1 MKKNFFSKLI
11 ALFAIFLFTGSG
23 QAAVDIVFSTAADPV
38 WYFIENQGTD
48 SRGGKLISS
57 TTESNAGKTN
67 VLRGLA
73 PTINEAS
80 MWRVEGN
87 ANAAVLVNKLNGKA
101 ISISP
106 DYSTDQYLYT
116 NDTPGTSWFIKE
128 SNATTK
134 PGVYYMYN
142 ENPPGTNNYQFH
154 LTTSFYYMGTW
165 KGEIETM
172 SGWKFYPVST
182 KAVPFLNT
190 QIANA
195 QKTLTTLTTYLG
207 TTGGH
212 FAPGTEVALT
222 AAITAAQTLVAGTP
236 TTQELIDAS
245 TAIKTAIAA
254 IPAMTATAAGQYF
267 QILSVNP
274 WNDGKTKAIYE
285 NANTLN
291 WGTVDDGSANYL
303 WEIIPGTGTNVKL
316 KNVGTGNFAA
326 ACAAST
332 PVVTDATG
340 ANYVMTFYRDNNTLS
355 YSFTDALKFAANTAN
370 SSLHCNNH
378 SGTAGTGSNIVG
390 WDGTTTLQSRW
401 ILKEVVVTND
411 MVLSAIENAEATLIA
426 ADVEGTATYNQIVG
440 TKDSLMAAI
449 YKAKVIAEGPKLT
462 MAGYSAASSAL
473 NDKVTWFKDQI
484 IKPIPFTPTDGS
496 VFVITRASDGKALNK
511 FGDIT
516 WNEHRLSFDAIGK
529 TWVFSGG
536 DNLGTYAA
544 KQAKVIAVKSGT
556 SYRLK
561 YEGAEPQG
569 AYSGWVRLST
579 YIKPASYTGSDSYFT
594 FLKDSQGRVSMQQTG
609 GGYFEADGLTF
620 QKGDTIGL
628 YPKTGNDVK
637 ASYDLIFTLQDDAT
651 PTTMAIAAANT
662 FLGSVTIGANTFQ
675 YPTAAY
681 NTLKAVIDA
690 AQAVVTANASTGA
703 VYAAEAD
710 KVNTA
715 LVAFKLTK
723 IPAETVTLTPG
734 DIFVISRASDGKS
747 LNKSGSQAWKEH
759 IVSFEAAGNL
769 ITLSG
774 TSNDFPTGRFVT
786 AKTAFEVAQPE
797 GMTYY
802 RLIEKSTGYI
812 MRTGGYLK
820 PNDGTWTGADA
831 QLVFSKN
838 NAGLYRIGQNGN
850 ATYANP
856 SGDFLGESSGAEA
869 GYLFNLVTINDALAQ
884 TVADAKALIA
894 TASTVATNAVAPQVQ
909 AAITAAESLMTTSS
923 RSIAE
928 VQSPIASGSQA
939 DLYAAW
945 TALNSTVR
953 DYNYASMKADAG
965 KIAISTNG
973 KDFYFT
979 IANTAGALFTV
990 TQDTLLTNAPVSLG
1004 TLYHQLFKFVVTA
1017 GAAKIVDY
1025 TNDYY
1030 VGKVNGEF
1038 TMVSTADSAS
1048 VFALLANPNGSY
1060 AMKDKANVLLTLN
1073 GSNDLYV
1080 TQYTAEDALSVAIDS
1095 ATVVYNSTKDG
1106 VTKGFYR
1113 TADRATL
1120 MAATELATE
1129 IRNNNMISGY
1139 SYFVSAFNTLKAAI
1153 DTYYT
1158 TQISGLLYSTAAQ
1171 PVWFY
1176 IESQA
1181 GDARQDLLLTAD
1193 GVNPLY
1199 AAPAVYTANQM
1210 WRIETSTADSA
1221 YLVNRSTG
1229 AKIAI
1234 VSDYADRNWTPVIN
1248 QATYAADVEG
1258 STVAAWKVI
1267 NNGNETYSFTYTVG
1281 TETYNFSLN
1290 TTMTEGTDKYAI
1302 IGSNI
1307 QTEPSFNWAFV
1318 NAIQEEASIIDS
1330 VNFKFYAALDTAVAL
1345 YANTVEGMDLGM
1357 YLAADRVAFATAIAA
1372 AQADAAVDTIS
1383 DTFFG
1388 AAYQAIIAAT
1398 QTYSESMINGLVYST
1413 EDVPTWYYI
1422 VNKAT
1427 DASNGLYLTATDS
1440 VFVSPVVYTANQMWR
1455 LDGSKSAAYLIN
1467 RATGDSI
1474 SADSVAT
1481 AFQIKRTENLLAM
1494 LRPAT
1499 AEDTYTFTTET
1510 YNLAIGAASGEFFD
1524 IANGET
1530 AATFSFIV
1538 ATQDAAEIV
1547 DSVNV
1552 KLAALIAFGDGIV
1565 TADAVDAA
1573 KAVVNNPASIDA
1585 DFRAAYVAFK
1595 AASFAQLEADIAEA
1609 TSLLSTITQGTEPN
1623 QASKSARSAIQSSIA
1638 IANAVKNG
1646 INANKD
1652 YYSNGL
1658 TFSTIA
1664 DIEAAI
1670 AKFRGKVVKSAE
1682 LEGLISECTALIG
1695 QAITAGT
1702 VLQEAIDTFQAAIDA
1717 AKLAA
1722 TADECAEQFIA
1733 LTAAREE
1740 FMNYYD
1746 SVDGVSAAG
1755 LNVYTT
1761 EGAIVVEGAEGS
1773 ITITTPAGVSYSV
1786 DAQDVTT
1793 ITIETAGVYYVT
1805 ANGKTVAVA
1814 VK

>member
-23 QAAVDIVFSTAADPV
+23 RAAVDIVFSTADAPV

-48 SRGGKLISS
+48 SRGGKFISS
-57 TTESNAGKTN
+57 STESNGAKTN
-67 VLRGLA
+67 VLRGVA
-73 PTINEAS
+73 PSISDAA
-80 MWRVEGN
+80 MWRVQGN

-106 DYSTDQYLYT
+106 DYSSDEYLYT
-116 NDTPGTSWFIKE
+116 NDTPGSSWFIKE
-128 SNATTK
+128 SNASTK

-172 SGWKFYPVST
+172 SGWKFYQVSS
-182 KAVPFLNT
+182 KALPLLST
-190 QIANA
+190 QITTA
-195 QKTLTTLTTYLG
+195 QKYLTTIDTYTG

-212 FAPGTEVALT
+212 FAPGSGDALS
-222 AAITAAQTLVAGTP
+222 AEITAAQTLAAGTP
-236 TTQELIDAS
+236 TVQEIVNAS

-254 IPAMTATAAGQYF
+254 IPAMNATAAGQYF
-267 QILSVNP
+267 QILSVNT
-274 WNDGKTKAIYE
+274 WSDGKTKAIYE
-285 NANTLN
+285 SANNLN

-326 ACAAST
+326 ACAQST
-332 PVVTDATG
+332 QVITDATG

-355 YSFTDALKFAANTAN
+355 YSFTDALKFAANTGY
-370 SSLHCNNH
+370 STLHCNNN
-378 SGTAGTGSNIVG
+378 GGTGSNIVG
-390 WDGTTTLQSRW
+390 WDGKTTIQSRW
-401 ILKEVVVTND
+401 ILNEILVTNE
-411 MVLSAIENAEATLIA
+411 MVLSAIENAEATLVA

-449 YKAKVIAEGPKLT
+449 YKAKVIAEGPKLM
-462 MAGYSAASSAL
+462 MAGYSAASSEL
-473 NDKVTWFKDQI
+473 NDKVTWFMGQI

-496 VFVITRASDGKALNK
+496 VFVITRASDGKSLNK
-511 FGDIT
+511 FGDIQ

-529 TWVFSGG
+529 TWVFTGG

-544 KQAKVIAVKSGT
+544 KEAKLIAVKSGA

-561 YEGAEPQG
+561 YVGTEPQG
-569 AYSGWVRLST
+569 AYTGWVRLST
-579 YIKPASYTGSDSYFT
+579 YIKSSSYTGTDSYFT
-594 FLKDSQGRVSMQQTG
+594 FLKDSEGRVSMQQTG
-609 GGYFEADGLTF
+609 GSYFEADGLTF

-628 YPKTGNDVK
+628 YPRTGNDVK
-637 ASYDLIFTLQDDAT
+637 ASYDMIFTLQDDAT
-651 PTTMAIAAANT
+651 PTTMALTAANT
-662 FLGSVTIGANTFQ
+662 FVGSVTLGTNTFQ

-690 AQAVVTANASTGA
+690 AQAIVTANASTGA

-710 KVNTA
+710 KVNAA
-715 LVAFKLTK
+715 LAAFKLTR
-723 IPAETVTLTPG
+723 IPAEVVTLTPG
-734 DIFVISRASDGKS
+734 DIFVITRASDGKS
-747 LNKSGSQAWKEH
+747 LVKSGSQQWKEH
-759 IVSFEAAGNL
+759 IVSFEATGNL

-786 AKTAFEVAQPE
+786 AQTAFEIAQPA
-797 GMTYY
+797 GMAYY

-820 PNDGTWTGADA
+820 PNDGNWTDADA
-831 QLVFSKN
+831 QLVFTKN
-838 NAGLYRIGQNGN
+838 NDGKYRIGQNGN
-850 ATYANP
+850 TKYASV
-856 SGDFLGESSGAEA
+856 SGDFLSDPSPSDEKA
-869 GYLFNLVTINDALAQ
+869 GYIFNLVTINAALTQ

-894 TASTVATNAVAPQVQ
+894 TASTVATKAVALQVQ
-909 AAITAAESLMTTSS
+909 IAITGAESA
-923 RSIAE
+923 IA
-928 VQSPIASGSQA
+928 ATASQA
-939 DLYAAW
+939 DLYTAW

-965 KIAISTNG
+965 KVAISASG

-990 TQDTLLTNAPVSLG
+990 TPDTLLLTTPVSLG
-1004 TLYHQLFKFVVTA
+1004 TLYHQIFKFVGTA

-1030 VGKVNGEF
+1030 IGKVNGEF

-1060 AMKDKANVLLTLN
+1060 AMKDKANVLLTIN

-1080 TQYTAEDALSVAIDS
+1080 TQYTAPDALSVAIDS
-1095 ATVVYNSTKDG
+1095 ATVVYNTTKDG

-1120 MAATELATE
+1120 VAATELATE
-1129 IRNNNMISGY
+1129 IRNNNLISGY
-1139 SYFVSAFNTLKAAI
+1139 SYFVSAFNTLKTAI

-1158 TQISGLLYSTAAQ
+1158 KQISSLLYSTAAQ

-1181 GDARQDLLLTAD
+1181 GDGRQDLLLTAD
-1193 GVNPLY
+1193 GVNPLF

-1210 WRIETSTADSA
+1210 WRIETSGVDSA
-1221 YLVNRSTG
+1221 YLVNRSTD

-1234 VSDYADRNWTPVIN
+1234 VSNYANRNWTPVIN
-1248 QATYAADVEG
+1248 QATFAADVDG

-1267 NNGNETYSFTYTVG
+1267 DNGNETYSFTYTVE

-1290 TTMTEGTDKYAI
+1290 SAVIEGTDKYAI
-1302 IGSNI
+1302 IGSNNL
-1307 QTEPSFNWAFV
+1307 TEPSFNWAFV

-1388 AAYQAIIAAT
+1388 AGYQAIIAAT
-1398 QTYSESMINGLVYST
+1398 ETYRNNMVNGLVYST

-1455 LDGSKSAAYLIN
+1455 LDGSAVAAYLIN

-1481 AFQIKRTENLLAM
+1481 AFQIKRTDLLQMNL
-1494 LRPAT
+1494 AT
-1499 AEDTYTFTTET
+1499 PEDTYTFTTEA
-1510 YNLAIGAASGEFFD
+1510 YKLAIGAASGEFFD
-1524 IANGET
+1524 IANGAT
-1530 AATFSFIV
+1530 AANFSFMV

-1552 KLAALIAFGDGIV
+1552 KLAALIAFGDSIV
-1565 TADAVDAA
+1565 NADAVNAA
-1573 KAVVNNPASIDA
+1573 KAVVENAASIDA
-1585 DFRAAYVAFK
+1585 DFRVAYVAFK
-1595 AASFAQLEADIAEA
+1595 AASFTQLEADIAEA

-1623 QASKSARSAIQSSIA
+1623 QASKSARTAIQSSIA

-1646 INANKD
+1646 LNQSKD

-1658 TFSTIA
+1658 VFETIA
-1664 DIEAAI
+1664 KTEAAI

-1695 QAITAGT
+1695 QAITAGS
-1702 VLQEAIDTFQAAIDA
+1702 VLQDAIDAFQAAIDI

-1722 TADECAEQFIA
+1722 TSDECAEQFIA

-1740 FMNYYD
+1740 FLKYYD

-1761 EGAIVVEGAEGS
+1761 EGAIVVEGAEGA

>member
-1 MKKNFFSKLI
+1 MSNSIIKSMKKNFFSKLI

-23 QAAVDIVFSTAADPV
+23 QAAVDIVFSTADAPV

-48 SRGGKLISS
+48 SRGGKFLSS
-57 TTESNAGKTN
+57 STESNAGKTN
-67 VLRGLA
+67 VLRGLS

-80 MWRVEGN
+80 MWRVQGT
-87 ANAAVLVNKLNGKA
+87 ADAAVLVNKLNGKA

-106 DYSTDQYLYT
+106 DYSASDEYLYT
-116 NDTPGTSWFIKE
+116 NDTPGTSWVISEPASGVYHF
-128 SNATTK
+128 SK
-134 PGVYYMYN
+134 PGTKVYDV
-142 ENPPGTNNYQFH
+142 H
-154 LTTSFYYMGTW
+154 LTTSYYFMGTW
-165 KGEIETM
+165 NGELSTM
-172 SGWKFYPVST
+172 SGWKFYTVST
-182 KAVPFLNT
+182 KALPLLNT
-190 QIANA
+190 QITTA
-195 QKTLTTLTTYLG
+195 QKYLTTIDTYTG

-212 FAPGTEVALT
+212 FAPGSGDALS
-222 AAITAAQTLVAGTP
+222 AAITSAQGVVAGTP
-236 TTQELIDAS
+236 TTEEIVAAS
-245 TAIKTAIAA
+245 TGLTTAIAA
-254 IPAMTATAAGQYF
+254 IPAMTVTAAGQFF
-267 QILSVNP
+267 QILSVNT
-274 WNDGKTKAIYE
+274 WSDSKTKAIYE
-285 NANTLN
+285 SANKLN

-326 ACAAST
+326 ACAQST
-332 PVVTDATG
+332 QVITDATG

-355 YSFTDALKFAANTAN
+355 YSFTDALKFAANTGY
-370 SSLHCNNH
+370 SCLHCNNN
-378 SGTAGTGSNIVG
+378 GGTGSNIVG
-390 WDGTTTLQSRW
+390 WDGKTTIQSRW

-411 MVLSAIENAEATLIA
+411 MVLSAIANAEATLIA
-426 ADVEGTATYNQIVG
+426 AAEEGTNTFNQIVG
-440 TKDSLMAAI
+440 TKDTLMAAI

-473 NDKVTWFKDQI
+473 NDKVTWFNGQI
-484 IKPIPFTPTDGS
+484 IKPIPFTPTDGT
-496 VFVITRASDGKALNK
+496 VFVISRKADGKTWNK
-511 FGDIT
+511 FADIT
-516 WNEHRLSFDAIGK
+516 WNEHRLSFDLAGK
-529 TWVFSGG
+529 SRTFSTTAG
-536 DNLGTYAA
+536 DKPGVYAA
-544 KQAKVIAVKSGT
+544 KPTSVVLIKSGT
-556 SYRLK
+556 TYRMK
-561 YEGAEPQG
+561 YVGTEAGL
-569 AYSGWVRLST
+569 AYEGWVRADGFIRSV
-579 YIKPASYTGSDSYFT
+579 ASNWTGNDSYFT
-594 FLKDSQGRVSMQQTG
+594 FVKNADGNVSILSKDNVYLEG
-609 GGYFEADGLTF
+609 EGLTF
-620 QKGDTIGL
+620 QVGDSIGL
-628 YPKTGNDVK
+628 YMKTTSNTPANFQASFDFNFTMQDV
-637 ASYDLIFTLQDDAT
+637 ST

-662 FLGSVTIGANTFQ
+662 FVGSVTIGTNTFQ

-681 NTLKAVIDA
+681 NTLKGVIDA
-690 AQAVVTANASTGA
+690 AQAIVTANASTGT

-710 KVNTA
+710 KVNAA
-715 LVAFKLTK
+715 LAAFKLTR
-723 IPAETVTLTPG
+723 IPAEAVTLTPG
-734 DIFVISRASDGKS
+734 DIFVITRASDGKS
-747 LNKSGSQAWKEH
+747 LNKSGSQQWKEH
-759 IVSFEAAGNL
+759 IASFEADGNL

-774 TSNDFPTGRFVT
+774 TSGDFPTGRFVT
-786 AKTAFEVAQPE
+786 AKTAFEVAQPA

-812 MRTGGYLK
+812 LRTGGYLK
-820 PNDGTWTGADA
+820 PNDGTWTDADA
-831 QLVFSKN
+831 QLVFTKN
-838 NAGLYRIGQNGN
+838 NDGKYRIGQNGN
-850 ATYANP
+850 TKYASV
-856 SGDFLGESSGAEA
+856 SGDFLSDPSPSGAEA
-869 GYLFNLVTINDALAQ
+869 GYLFNLVTINAALTQ

-894 TASTVATNAVAPQVQ
+894 TASTVATKAVAPQVQ
-909 AAITAAESLMTTSS
+909 TAITAAESA
-923 RSIAE
+923 IADT
-928 VQSPIASGSQA
+928 ASQA
-939 DLYAAW
+939 DLYTAW

-965 KIAISTNG
+965 KVAISTSG

-990 TQDTLLTNAPVSLG
+990 TPDTLLLTAPVSLG
-1004 TLYHQLFKFVVTA
+1004 TLYHQIFKFVGTA

-1030 VGKVNGEF
+1030 IGKVNGEF

-1060 AMKDKANVLLTLN
+1060 AMKDKANVLLTIN

-1080 TQYTAEDALSVAIDS
+1080 TQYTAPDALSVAIDS
-1095 ATVVYNSTKDG
+1095 ATVVYNTTKDG

-1120 MAATELATE
+1120 VAATELATE
-1129 IRNNNMISGY
+1129 IRNNNLISGY
-1139 SYFVSAFNTLKAAI
+1139 SYFVSAFNTLKTAI

-1158 TQISGLLYSTAAQ
+1158 NQISGLLYSTAAQ

-1193 GVNPLY
+1193 SIDPLY

-1210 WRIETSTADSA
+1210 WRIETSGVDSA

-1248 QATYAADVEG
+1248 QATFAADVAG

-1267 NNGNETYSFTYTVG
+1267 DNGNETYSFTYTVE

-1290 TTMTEGTDKYAI
+1290 SAVMEGTDKYAI
-1302 IGSNI
+1302 IGSND
-1307 QTEPSFNWAFV
+1307 QTESSFNWAFV
-1318 NAIQEEASIIDS
+1318 NAIQEQASIIDS

-1388 AAYQAIIAAT
+1388 AGYQAIIAAT
-1398 QTYSESMINGLVYST
+1398 ETYRNNMVNGLVYST

-1455 LDGSKSAAYLIN
+1455 LDGSAAAAYLIN

-1481 AFQIKRTENLLAM
+1481 AFEIKRTNLLQGM
-1494 LRPAT
+1494 MPGT
-1499 AEDTYTFTTET
+1499 PDDTYSFTTEA
-1510 YNLAIGAASGEFFD
+1510 YKLAIGAPESGVFFD

-1530 AATFSFIV
+1530 AATFNFML

-1565 TADAVDAA
+1565 TADAVNAA

-1595 AASFAQLEADIAEA
+1595 AASFTQLDADITEA

-1623 QASKSARSAIQSSIA
+1623 QASKSARTAIQSSIA

-1646 INANKD
+1646 LNQSKD

-1658 TFSTIA
+1658 VFETIA
-1664 DIEAAI
+1664 KTEAAI

-1682 LEGLISECTALIG
+1682 LEGLIIECTDLINA
-1695 QAITAGT
+1695 QIAAGNPNQT
-1702 VLQEAIDTFQAAIDA
+1702 AIDVFQAAIDKA
-1717 AKLAA
+1717 GLAA

-1733 LTAAREE
+1733 LTAARDE
-1740 FMNYYD
+1740 FMNYVGVEG
-1746 SVDGVSAAG
+1746 VDASG
-1755 LNVYTT
+1755 LNIFTT
-1761 EGAIVVEGAEGS
+1761 DKAIVVEGAEGA
-1773 ITITTPAGVSYSV
+1773 ITITTPAGVSYQV
-1786 DAQDVTT
+1786 EAQDVTT